1 MMLYLEGIIGVRNK
15 MRGRI
20 YKMRTSLL
28 LKAMVLGTM
37 TFSISTM
44 GMAAEVQDV
53 NGLDS
58 AQQTIVSDT
67 DRKEAVRSSWM
78 DRTDIV
84 VGVGMKNSEE
94 SSSHQYHNF
103 KPWENHP
110 IVGSSDKSKS
120 TELNK
125 LYIETLQPV
134 THYDENAKSV
144 IFVQGRIGRSGE
156 KISSNKL
163 NNYWVPDRPAGTFTV
178 HNGQTDKEES
188 LGMNANIG
196 IGYRRLSKGE
206 HAYVGVNAFYD
217 HVFKGG
223 YKRVSG
229 GVEYVAG
236 LNEFHA
242 NLYRNLGTDDR
253 KYIGLHGRSVELDVP
268 AGLYPYGRDDDTSLY
283 NYAKV
288 DYENHWIL
296 SENTVARGYDIGY
309 ARTFKNARWA
319 RVYADYYNWRGREA
333 VRVGYYKL
341 KKRDAIKGF
350 KVGAEFHIT
359 PHLTLDA
366 GYQTASHHLSGPYA
380 TLKYTIGTSKFA
392 WHGGKHSESAI
403 TTARA
408 KMLDK
413 VHRSDMVVQE
423 IMEEN
428 YDHGVTDVG
437 L

>member
-1 MMLYLEGIIGVRNK
+1 MSKTLMI
-15 MRGRI
+15 
-20 YKMRTSLL
+20 
-28 LKAMVLGTM
+28 KAMVLGVVACA
-37 TFSISTM
+37 FSATGFAADVQNGHGQGIADSTT
-44 GMAAEVQDV
+44 EVNEAKHD
-53 NGLDS
+53 
-58 AQQTIVSDT
+58 
-67 DRKEAVRSSWM
+67 AVRSSWM

-94 SSSHQYHNF
+94 SSSHHFHNF
-103 KPWENHP
+103 TPWENHP
-110 IVGSSDKSKS
+110 IVGTSDKSKS

-125 LYIETLQPV
+125 LYIETLQPI

-144 IFVQGRIGRSGE
+144 VFVQGRIGRSGE

-163 NNYWVPDRPAGTFTV
+163 NNYWVPARPAGTFTV
-178 HNGQTDKEES
+178 YNGQTDKEES
-188 LGMNANIG
+188 LGVNANVG
-196 IGYRRLSKGE
+196 VGYRRLSKGE

-253 KYIGLHGRSVELDVP
+253 KYIGLHGRTDTWYDP
-268 AGLYPYGRDDDTSLY
+268 TGLYPYGMDPDQSLY
-283 NYAKV
+283 DYARV
-288 DYENHWIL
+288 DYENHWAL

-333 VRVGYYKL
+333 VKVGYYKL
-341 KKRDAIKGF
+341 PKRDAIKGF

-366 GYQTASHHLSGPYA
+366 GYKTASHHLSGPYA

-392 WHGGKHSESAI
+392 WSGGKHSESAI
-403 TTARA
+403 TTARS

-413 VHRSDMVVQE
+413 VRRSDMVVLE
-423 IMEEN
+423 TVEET
-428 YDHGVTDVG
+428 YDHGVVDVG

>member
-1 MMLYLEGIIGVRNK
+1 MSGK
-15 MRGRI
+15 
-20 YKMRTSLL
+20 LL

-37 TFSISTM
+37 TFSIYTI
-44 GMAAEVQDV
+44 GIAAEVQDV
-53 NGLDS
+53 TGLDS
-58 AQQTIVSDT
+58 AQQTIASDT
-67 DRKEAVRSSWM
+67 ARKEAVRSSWM
-78 DRTDIV
+78 DRTDVV
-84 VGVGMKNSEE
+84 VGVGMKDSKETHSQHHYVGE
-94 SSSHQYHNF
+94 SSMRHDDLNTVTS
-103 KPWENHP
+103 
-110 IVGSSDKSKS
+110 KSLKS
-120 TELNK
+120 TEINK
-125 LYIETLQPV
+125 LYIETLQPI

-144 IFVQGRIGRSGE
+144 VFVQGRIGRSGE
-156 KISSNKL
+156 KISSYKL
-163 NNYWVPDRPAGTFTV
+163 DSYWEPARPAGTFIT
-178 HNGQTDKEES
+178 HDKQTDKKES

-253 KYIGLHGRSVELDVP
+253 KYIGLHGRTNTWYIP
-268 AGLYPYGRDDDTSLY
+268 GGLYPYGMDPDQSLY
-283 NYAKV
+283 NYGV
-288 DYENHWIL
+288 VSYENHWAL

-333 VRVGYYKL
+333 VKVGYYKL
-341 KKRDAIKGF
+341 PKRDAIKGF
-350 KVGAEFHIT
+350 KVGAELHIT

-366 GYQTASHHLSGPYA
+366 GYKTASHHLSGPYA

-392 WHGGKHSESAI
+392 WRGGKHSESAI
-403 TTARA
+403 TTARS

-413 VHRSDMVVQE
+413 VRRSDMVVQE
-423 IMEEN
+423 TVEET
-428 YDHGVTDVG
+428 YDHGVVDVG